1 MTMNEPSR
9 ESPKNHPRELV
20 EEEFGLDRGSFLDE
34 KIEPELLPY
43 VGRELRERIRNQL
56 VTAEHV
62 KNLHP
67 EISSPTADSTAHQL
81 SIAILRDRIAR
92 ELKIT
97 VGVSDIQQV
106 VAGTSAASSQ
116 CLAQVSFALGSSSQ
130 KIIEAAQQR
139 HWSGENPRDDLL

>member
-1 MTMNEPSR
+1 MNEPSR

-43 VGRELRERIRNQL
+43 VGRELRERIRNQF

-62 KNLHP
+62 KSLHP

-97 VGVSDIQQV
+97 VGLSDIQQV
-106 VAGTSAASSQ
+106 VAGTFVASRQTLS
-116 CLAQVSFALGSSSQ
+116 QVSFALGASSQ

-139 HWSGENPRDDLL
+139 QWSGENPRDDLL

>member
-1 MTMNEPSR
+1 MNEPRR
-9 ESPKNHPRELV
+9 EPSKNHPRQLE
-20 EEEFGLDRGSFLDE
+20 EEEFGLSPGSFLDE

-56 VTAEHV
+56 VAAEHV

-67 EISSPTADSTAHQL
+67 EISSASAESTAHQL
-81 SIAILRDRIAR
+81 SIGILRDIIAR

-97 VGVSDIQQV
+97 VGISDIQQV
-106 VAGTSAASSQ
+106 VTGTFVASRQS
-116 CLAQVSFALGSSSQ
+116 LSQVSFALGTSSQ

-139 HWSGENPRDDLL
+139 HWSGENPREDLL

>member
-1 MTMNEPSR
+1 MNEPSR
-9 ESPKNHPRELV
+9 EPPKNHPRELV

-34 KIEPELLPY
+34 KIEPELLPF

-67 EISSPTADSTAHQL
+67 EISSSTAESTAHQL
-81 SIAILRDRIAR
+81 SIAVLRDRIAR

-97 VGVSDIQQV
+97 VGLSDIQQV
-106 VAGTSAASSQ
+106 VAGTFVASRQTLS
-116 CLAQVSFALGSSSQ
+116 QVSFALGASSQ
-130 KIIEAAQQR
+130 NIIEAAQQR

>member
-1 MTMNEPSR
+1 MNEPSR
-9 ESPKNHPRELV
+9 EPSKNHPRQLA
-20 EEEFGLDRGSFLDE
+20 EEEFGLSPGSFLDE

-56 VTAEHV
+56 VAAEHV

-67 EISSPTADSTAHQL
+67 EISSASAESTAHQL
-81 SIAILRDRIAR
+81 SIGILRDIIAR

-97 VGVSDIQQV
+97 VGISDIQQV
-106 VAGTSAASSQ
+106 VTGTFVASRQS
-116 CLAQVSFALGSSSQ
+116 LSQVSFALGTSSQ

-139 HWSGENPRDDLL
+139 HWSGENPREDLL

>member
-1 MTMNEPSR
+1 MNEPNR
-9 ESPKNHPRELV
+9 EPQRNHRRQLA
-20 EEEFGLDRGSFLDE
+20 EEEFGLERGSFLDE

-43 VGRELRERIRNQL
+43 VGRELRDRIKEQL
-56 VTAEHV
+56 VTAEQV

-67 EISSPTADSTAHQL
+67 EISFPKAESTANQL
-81 SIAILRDRIAR
+81 SMAILRDVIER
-92 ELKIT
+92 ELRVT

-139 HWSGENPRDDLL
+139 HWSGENPRDNLL